1 MKVRLQERMIQSNI
15 ESKQTATCPMNGN
28 VEVVV
33 KDMYGHVKQQSVIH
47 NAVTSDGL
55 RIIANAM
62 AYTGNSPYI
71 TGIEVT
77 YTVGNDPTVLSIV
90 KEITMREVIM
100 DTNPD
105 NPTSTIRF
113 NYYLPSNLPSDS
125 QTVTLREA
133 KLLFTDE
140 LGTVN
145 TVFATTN
152 LVDSTTSG
160 SIEKDQ
166 YDVVSIIWNVVF
178 QNVLGTV

>member
-1 MKVRLQERMIQSNI
+1 MIQNNI
-15 ESKQTATCPMNGN
+15 ESKQTATCPMAGN
-28 VEVVV
+28 VDVTVR
-33 KDMYGHVKQQSVIH
+33 DMYGNVKQHTSVH

-55 RIIANAM
+55 RIIANSI
-62 AYTGNSPYI
+62 AYIGNSPYV

-77 YTVGNDPTVLSIV
+77 YTIGDDPTVLSII
-90 KEITMREVIM
+90 KELTMREVIM

-113 NYYLPSNLPSDS
+113 NYYLPSNLPSS
-125 QTVTLREA
+125 TQTVTLREA

-140 LGTVN
+140 LGVKN

-178 QNVLGTV
+178 QNVIETSV